1 MCIRDSPPTNASITS
16 IDTGNDAV
24 NVIPSKVEVKFN
36 IRFNEKQNPEKL
48 EKFLRSH
55 FDRVHKDYKVEF
67 TCNANPFITKPGKL
81 INYISEAIK
90 LKTNSSIDLST
101 TGGTSDARFISL
113 YCPVIEFGLVGKT
126 MHQVNEHA
134 LIKDLKLLTEIYY
147 EFLNKTFI
155 EVTK

>member
-1 MCIRDSPPTNASITS
+1 M
-16 IDTGNDAV
+16 
-24 NVIPSKVEVKFN
+24 
-36 IRFNEKQNPEKL
+36 
-48 EKFLRSH
+48 
-55 FDRVHKDYKVEF
+55 HKDYKVEF